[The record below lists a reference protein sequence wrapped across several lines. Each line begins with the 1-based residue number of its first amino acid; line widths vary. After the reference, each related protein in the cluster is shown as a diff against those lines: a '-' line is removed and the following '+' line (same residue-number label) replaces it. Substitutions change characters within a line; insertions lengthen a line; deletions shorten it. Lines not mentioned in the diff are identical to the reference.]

1 MCCMC
6 LLVGS
11 PKISVHVI
19 GIGGWLHLKSCWV
32 HAQVTKTCFVV
43 FYYSYWGQNVDFPL
57 CPIKQIRIHAVEGRG
72 SQHIYS
78 FLQES
83 VTQSLGLTGQTMV
96 TVFLGY
102 RGYRRTAY
110 DRVGTDCLHSGKTT
124 TGHLRRVNIQVTQ
137 CHQAETV
144 TKVVT

>member
-11 PKISVHVI
+11 PKISVHMI
-19 GIGGWLHLKSCWV
+19 GVCGWLHLKSCWV

-57 CPIKQIRIHAVEGRG
+57 CPIKQIRIQAVEGRG

>member
-11 PKISVHVI
+11 PKNSVRMI

-32 HAQVTKTCFVV
+32 HTQVTKTCFVV

-72 SQHIYS
+72 SPHIYS
-78 FLQES
+78 FLHES
-83 VTQSLGLTGQTMV
+83 VTQSLGLTGQTVV

-124 TGHLRRVNIQVTQ
+124 TGHLRRVSIQVTQ

>member
-11 PKISVHVI
+11 PKNSVRMI

-32 HAQVTKTCFVV
+32 HTQVTKTCFVV

-72 SQHIYS
+72 SPHIYS
-78 FLQES
+78 FFTRICNS
-83 VTQSLGLTGQTMV
+83 VIRPNWSDYGNSFSGIQRIQ
-96 TVFLGY
+96 
-102 RGYRRTAY
+102 
-110 DRVGTDCLHSGKTT
+110 TDCL
-124 TGHLRRVNIQVTQ
+124 
-137 CHQAETV
+137 
-144 TKVVT
+144 